1 MSEPVSLGPVTVLD
15 LHFQTAGTVAAF
27 LVRTPEGPVLV
38 ETGPESLFGT
48 LETAVNAQ
56 GFALEDIRHVFLTHI
71 HLDHSGAAWRLARHG
86 AQIYVHPI
94 GAPHLAD
101 PGKLLGSARRI
112 YREDMER
119 LWGCLEPIAQEQ
131 ITPLEDGQV
140 VRFGSLEL
148 QAIHTPGHAINHIT
162 YRLEDGQVV
171 RFGGLALQAI
181 HTPGHAIHHITY
193 RLEDGLFTGDVGGI
207 RLGQGTVIP
216 PCPAPDIDLEAWA
229 DSIARM
235 RAAAPTTIYPTHFG
249 IKGDAM
255 AHFDSLEENIH
266 LLAGWIRE
274 QMVAGGTEEA
284 MVPRFQAF
292 MHDLL
297 AEHGLP
303 EQAIQDYETADP
315 AFMSVYGLA
324 RYWRKREPGAFPA

>member
-162 YRLEDGQVV
+162 YRLEDG
-171 RFGGLALQAI
+171 
-181 HTPGHAIHHITY
+181 
-193 RLEDGLFTGDVGGI
+193 LFTGDVGGI

>member
-140 VRFGSLEL
+140 VRFGSLE
-148 QAIHTPGHAINHIT
+148 
-162 YRLEDGQVV
+162 
-171 RFGGLALQAI
+171 LQAI